1 MAEGQMD
8 RWAFV
13 FPGQGAQKVGMGKDL
28 YDQSNLGR
36 EVFQEASDALD
47 MDMAALCFEGPE
59 EILRLTE
66 NTQPAILTVSIA
78 AWRVFQQETGLQP
91 AILAGHSLGEYAA
104 LVVSGALSF
113 RDAVYAVKQ
122 RGRFMQEA
130 VPVGVGA
137 MAAILG
143 LEDNAVRETCEA
155 AAEGQV
161 VEPANFNSDGQ
172 VVISG
177 HREAV
182 ERASVIAREKGAK
195 KAVPLPVSAPFHSS
209 LMVPAGKRLEAVLKT
224 MTIGKLETPVIANV
238 TGSPYPSGEDVVP
251 LLVGQVSS
259 PVLWKQSMEMMR
271 ASAGVTRVVE
281 LGPGKVL
288 SGLFRRFDRRIPAV
302 PLQTH
307 GDIIKFQEGLSS

>member
-8 RWAFV
+8 KWAFV

-28 YDQSNLGR
+28 YEQSSLAR
-36 EVFQEASDALD
+36 EVFQEASDALGI
-47 MDMAALCFEGPE
+47 DMAALCFEGPE
-59 EILRLTE
+59 ETLRLTE

-78 AWRVFQQETGLQP
+78 AWRVFQQKTDLRP

-104 LVVSGALSF
+104 LVVSGALDF
-113 RDAVYAVKQ
+113 KDAVYAVKQ

-143 LEDNAVRETCEA
+143 LEDEVVREACEA

-161 VEPANFNSDGQ
+161 VEPANFNSAGQ

-182 ERASVIAREKGAK
+182 ERASELAREKGAK

-209 LMVPAGKRLEAVLKT
+209 LMVPAGERLEEVLKT

-238 TGSPYPSGEDVVP
+238 TGSPYPSETDVVP
-251 LLVGQVSS
+251 LLVEQVSS
-259 PVLWKQSMEMMR
+259 PVFWKQSMEMMR
-271 ASAGVTRVVE
+271 ASGVTRVVE
-281 LGPGKVL
+281 LGPGKIL
-288 SGLFRRFDRRIPAV
+288 SGLFRRFDRGIPAV
-302 PLQTH
+302 SLQTY
-307 GDIIKFQEGLSS
+307 GDIVKFQEGLSS

>member
-28 YDQSNLGR
+28 YEQSSLAR
-36 EVFQEASDALD
+36 EVFQGASDALA

-59 EILRLTE
+59 ETLRLTE

-78 AWRVFQQETGLQP
+78 AWRVFQQETDLQP

-104 LVVSGALSF
+104 LVVSGALTF
-113 RDAVYAVKQ
+113 KDAVYAVKQ

-130 VPVGVGA
+130 VPVGVGS

-143 LEDNAVRETCEA
+143 LEDEIVREACDA

-161 VEPANFNSDGQ
+161 VEPANFNSAGQ

-209 LMVPAGKRLEAVLKT
+209 LMVPAGKRLEEVLKT

-238 TGSPYPSGEDVVP
+238 TGSPYPSEMDVVP
-251 LLVGQVSS
+251 LLVEQVSS
-259 PVLWKQSMEMMR
+259 PVFWKQSMEMMR
-271 ASAGVTRVVE
+271 ASGVTRVVE

-288 SGLFRRFDRRIPAV
+288 SGLFRRFDRGIPAV
-302 PLQTH
+302 SLQTH
-307 GDIIKFQEGLSS
+307 GDIIKFQEGLSA

>member
-130 VPVGVGA
+130 VPVGVGRWRPFSA
-137 MAAILG
+137 SKITPCERPVKRQRKARLWNPPILTVTARWLFPAIG
-143 LEDNAVRETCEA
+143 RPWN
-155 AAEGQV
+155 GQ
-161 VEPANFNSDGQ
+161 A
-172 VVISG
+172 
-177 HREAV
+177 
-182 ERASVIAREKGAK
+182 
-195 KAVPLPVSAPFHSS
+195 
-209 LMVPAGKRLEAVLKT
+209 
-224 MTIGKLETPVIANV
+224 
-238 TGSPYPSGEDVVP
+238 
-251 LLVGQVSS
+251 
-259 PVLWKQSMEMMR
+259 
-271 ASAGVTRVVE
+271 
-281 LGPGKVL
+281 
-288 SGLFRRFDRRIPAV
+288 
-302 PLQTH
+302 
-307 GDIIKFQEGLSS
+307 

>member
-1 MAEGQMD
+1 MD
-8 RWAFV
+8 KWAFV

-28 YDQSNLGR
+28 YEQSTLAR
-36 EVFQEASDALD
+36 EVFQEAGDTLG

-59 EILRLTE
+59 ETLRLTE

-78 AWRVFQQETGLQP
+78 AWRVFQQETGLRP
-91 AILAGHSLGEYAA
+91 GVLAGHSLGEYAA
-104 LVVSGALSF
+104 LVVSGALAF
-113 RDAVYAVKQ
+113 KDAVYAVKQ

-143 LEDNAVRETCEA
+143 LEDNAVREACEA
-155 AAEGQV
+155 ASEGQV

-182 ERASVIAREKGAK
+182 ERASALAREKGAK
-195 KAVPLPVSAPFHSS
+195 KAVSLPVSAPFHSS
-209 LMVPAGKRLEAVLKT
+209 LMVPAGKRLEEVLNT
-224 MTIGKLETPVIANV
+224 MTIGKLETTVIANV
-238 TGSPYPSGEDVVP
+238 TGSPYPSEKDVIP
-251 LLVGQVSS
+251 LLVKQVSS
-259 PVLWKQSMEMMR
+259 PVFWKQSMETMR
-271 ASAGVTRVVE
+271 SSGISRVVE

-288 SGLFRRFDRRIPAV
+288 SGLFRRFDKGIPAV
-302 PLQTH
+302 SLQTH
-307 GDIIKFQEGLSS
+307 ADIIKFHEGLSS